1 MIFLFYW
8 TYVLI
13 IYNKTFEKKK
23 DINKKVILL
32 KLEDFIKYLSLINFH
47 SNNRS
52 NIFSIK
58 VSKLLH
64 HMILKRIVQNGS
76 EKIRQS

>member
-13 IYNKTFEKKK
+13 IYSKTF